1 MKDLNK
7 VYEQNERM
15 KAERL
20 AKEAAQEQAKQEQ
33 EKVLEG
39 KKSFVVYHDWKQYF
53 ELLKTDERRG
63 KLIMLLFTFAV
74 SGEIAETGD
83 ESIDIVSSI
92 LCAQIARDRDKYLDI
107 CKKRS
112 EAAKKS
118 HPNDN

>member
-1 MKDLNK
+1 MNDLNE
-7 VYEQNERM
+7 VLEQNERM

-20 AKEAAQEQAKQEQ
+20 AKEQAKQEQ
-33 EKVLEG
+33 ENALGG

-63 KLIMLLFTFAV
+63 KLIMTIFAFAT
-74 SGEIAETGD
+74 SGEIVETGD

-92 LCAQIARDRDKYLDI
+92 LCAQIARDRDKYLEI